1 MAKNELL
8 FKDLIA
14 LLQES
19 DSPDNLPP
27 NLFDE
32 LINASLAVGLANL
45 LKDSKLSEMEALDQL
60 EQIILNHIHSIK
72 SDKKSNG
79 YM

>member
-1 MAKNELL
+1 MAKKEPL
-8 FKDLIA
+8 FKDLIS

-19 DSPDNLPP
+19 DNPDNLPP

-45 LKDSKLSEMEALDQL
+45 LEDSKLSEMEALDQL
-60 EQIILNHIHSIK
+60 GQIILNHIHSIK
-72 SDKKSNG
+72 SDKK
-79 YM
+79 